1 MNFVGIIPARY
12 GSQRFPGKPLAKI
25 KGKTMIEHVYNQ
37 TAKALE
43 SVYVATDDKRIE
55 EEVLRFGGNC
65 IMTKDNHNSGTDR
78 LAEAIYLIEEKNKEH
93 YDVVINV
100 QGDEPFIH
108 PEQIKELCGCFDDQ
122 ETEIATLAKYI
133 SDNEEIFN
141 PNLPKLITNQNNEAL
156 YFSRSPIPYIRGEEE
171 SLWVEKHSF
180 KKHLGMY
187 GYRTDILKMLTELPP
202 SSLEKAESLEQNRW
216 LEYGYKIKIRMT
228 TYKNYP
234 VDTPGDLKN
243 IDETK

>member
-25 KGKTMIEHVYNQ
+25 KGKTMIERVYFQ

-43 SVYVATDDKRIE
+43 SVYVATDDTRIE
-55 EEVLRFGGNC
+55 NEVKRFGGKC
-65 IMTKDNHNSGTDR
+65 IMTKDSHKSGTDR
-78 LAEAIYLIEEKNKEH
+78 IAEAIHIIEKSNNEH
-93 YDVVINV
+93 YDAIINV

-108 PEQIKELCGCFDDQ
+108 PEQIKELCDCFDD
-122 ETEIATLAKYI
+122 EHTEIATLAKYI

-141 PNLPKLITNQNNEAL
+141 PNLPKLITNHNDEAL
-156 YFSRSPIPYIRGEEE
+156 YFSRSPIPYIRDEEQCR
-171 SLWVEKHSF
+171 WAEKHSF

-187 GYRTDILKMLTELPP
+187 AYRTDILKKLTNLPP

-216 LEYGYKIKIRMT
+216 LEFGYKIKIRIT
-228 TYKNYP
+228 AYKNYP
-234 VDTPGDLKN
+234 IDTPGDLKD
-243 IDETK
+243 IDEIE